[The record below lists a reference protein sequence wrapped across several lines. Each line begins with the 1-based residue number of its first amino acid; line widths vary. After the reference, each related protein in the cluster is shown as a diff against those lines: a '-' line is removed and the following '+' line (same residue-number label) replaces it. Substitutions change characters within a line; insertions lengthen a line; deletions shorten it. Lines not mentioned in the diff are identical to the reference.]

1 MADALDR
8 IQKLVSQ
15 LTLPEINQLIED
27 LERERDAKLGDARA
41 ALLQEVEERS
51 AALGLTA
58 AQLIGGRQGG
68 RAEAKKPK
76 SKRAAAEPSEIRY
89 RDPKSGGTWTGNG
102 RIPRW
107 IKEVEASG
115 RNREEFRVTVGDPK
129 ISEI

>member
-15 LTLPEINQLIED
+15 LTLPEISQLIED
-27 LERERDAKLGDARA
+27 LERERDAKLADARA

-58 AQLIGGRQGG
+58 AELIGGRASG
-68 RAEAKKPK
+68 RVEARKPK
-76 SKRAAAEPSEIRY
+76 GKRTAAEPAEVRY
-89 RDPKSGGTWTGNG
+89 RDPETGGTWTGNG

-107 IKEVEASG
+107 IKEAEAAG
-115 RNREEFRVTVGDPK
+115 RNRDEFLV
-129 ISEI
+129 SETP

>member
-8 IQKLVSQ
+8 IQKLMPQ
-15 LTLPEINQLIED
+15 LTLSEIGQLIED

-41 ALLQEVEERS
+41 ALLQEVEERL

-58 AQLIGGRQGG
+58 AELIGGRQGG

-76 SKRAAAEPSEIRY
+76 GKRESTQTAEVRY
-89 RDPKSGGTWTGNG
+89 RDPETGGTWTGNG

-107 IKEVEASG
+107 VKDYEAAG
-115 RNREEFRVTVGDPK
+115 RNREEFRVP
-129 ISEI
+129 EAR